1 MNFEKLFDLILANPD
16 NISITYSNING
27 KETLKVN
34 GKEVSEFDDSQIK
47 KDIAHYKEII
57 DKLDSCIFVEV
68 LERVGEH
75 IDLKE
80 LDTLLEK
87 EHFTEEEAD
96 KITEELNTIKGA
108 FICELHNK
116 IEEYKELINEI

>member
-34 GKEVSEFDDSQIK
+34 GKEVNEFDDSQIK
-47 KDIAHYKEII
+47 EDIAHYKEII

-87 EHFTEEEAD
+87 
-96 KITEELNTIKGA
+96 
-108 FICELHNK
+108 
-116 IEEYKELINEI
+116 

>member
-34 GKEVSEFDDSQIK
+34 GKEVNEFDDSQIK
-47 KDIAHYKEII
+47 EDIAHYKEII

-116 IEEYKELINEI
+116 IEEYKELINKI

>member
-68 LERVGEH
+68 LERAGEH

>member
-34 GKEVSEFDDSQIK
+34 GKEVNEFDDSQIK